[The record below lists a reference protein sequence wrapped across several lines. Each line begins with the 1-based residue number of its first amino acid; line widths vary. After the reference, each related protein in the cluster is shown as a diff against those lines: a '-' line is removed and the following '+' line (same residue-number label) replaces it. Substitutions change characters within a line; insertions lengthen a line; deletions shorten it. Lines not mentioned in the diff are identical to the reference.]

1 MGDKRVVF
9 ECVEWWQ
16 HFGAMVFQFLGCVL
30 VRDFTYSEEVDSF
43 FTQRAMSK
51 QDVYSS
57 LCLPQGGAF
66 F

>member
-1 MGDKRVVF
+1 M
-9 ECVEWWQ
+9 
-16 HFGAMVFQFLGCVL
+16 FQFLVCVP
-30 VRDFTYSEEVDSF
+30 VRDFAYSEEVDSF